1 MYELHFFNSIK
12 ESVNEDSIDKDLK
25 ERFEIVDKI
34 LFKNANLSWREK
46 EKPNFLNLN
55 KTKEIGL
62 ELKGYLNK
70 LSNKNYDKLLIKI
83 TNYIDTHKNFDFFI
97 ETLFSNCVVQ
107 PLYCGIYVKLL
118 RSLESYSEI
127 IKTHIENKIV
137 NYMSTLE
144 ESQIKE
150 SDGLSYDEFCKN
162 NVVKLINGG
171 YTQFIGEL
179 FNNDLAS
186 YKLILGNI
194 NYFVDLI
201 KQSDDFLEGSILCLD
216 KLLRTVKYKMNIHD
230 EKNLKRTLQTIVDT
244 KKFPQLRHKFKI
256 MNLLE
261 VL

>member
-1 MYELHFFNSIK
+1 MYDLSFFNGIK
-12 ESVNEDSIDKDLK
+12 SLVNVDSIDTDLK
-25 ERFEIVDKI
+25 DRFDLVDKI

-55 KTKEIGL
+55 KSKENGL

-70 LSNKNYDKLLIKI
+70 LSNANYEKLLVKI
-83 TNYIDTHKNFDFFI
+83 THYLDNYKNFDFFI

-118 RSLESYSEI
+118 RSLETYSET
-127 IKTHIENKIV
+127 IKEHIEQKIV
-137 NYMSTLE
+137 NYMDTLQE
-144 ESQIKE
+144 TQIKE

-186 YKLILGNI
+186 YKIILGNI
-194 NYFVDLI
+194 NYFIDLI
-201 KQSDDFLEGSILCLD
+201 KQGDDYLEGSILCLD
-216 KLLRTVKYKMNIHD
+216 KLLRTVKDKMNIHD
-230 EKNLKRTLQTIVDT
+230 EKKLKRTLQSIVDNKT
-244 KKFPQLRHKFKI
+244 FPQLRHKFKI

-261 VL
+261 IL